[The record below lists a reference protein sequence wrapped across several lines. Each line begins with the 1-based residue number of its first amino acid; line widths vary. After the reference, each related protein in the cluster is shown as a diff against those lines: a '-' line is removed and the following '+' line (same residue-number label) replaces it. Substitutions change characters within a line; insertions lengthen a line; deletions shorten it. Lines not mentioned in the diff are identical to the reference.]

1 MLSLINT
8 GILEN
13 VKAVTSAAGSTVL
26 ESSVIDMDGYEGIL
40 LFTRFGT
47 AAADNLISAKMSSAN
62 DSATM
67 GAIEGSA
74 VAPGASDEVQ
84 WLDIYRPRKRYLQ
97 LVATRATSS
106 KLGEMYAFKYGA
118 RKLPTDNNTAGTI
131 AGEALIS
138 PSTGTA

>member
-26 ESSVIDMDGYEGIL
+26 ESSVIDMDGYDGIL

-62 DSATM
+62 DSGTM
-67 GAIEGSA
+67 GNIEGSA
-74 VAPGASDEVQ
+74 IAPGASDEVQ

-106 KLGEMYAFKYGA
+106 KLDGMWGLKYGA

-138 PSTGTA
+138 PSTGTP